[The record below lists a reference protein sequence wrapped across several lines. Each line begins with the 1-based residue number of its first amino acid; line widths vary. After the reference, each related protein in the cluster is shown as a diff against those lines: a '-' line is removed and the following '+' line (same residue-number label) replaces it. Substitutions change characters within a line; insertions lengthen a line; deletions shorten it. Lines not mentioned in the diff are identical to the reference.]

1 MLFNWAPNVPLKRP
15 NEYQN
20 LRGTLQLLD
29 NSSCSLKVQVF
40 DDFLEFNTAIKLL
53 KNKCVTFHGI
63 ILVSRNWLGPFYI
76 YGSLQ
81 HQLIPYLK
89 LSLDYLL
96 PRIQCSSSTNNFSSI
111 NLWRWEA
118 KILPGSIYA
127 DDSYLRCLCD
137 TWTQLC
143 VYMGSVGSDW
153 TNGLNNFFLLLLLLN
168 WVEKI

>member
-1 MLFNWAPNVPLKRP
+1 MNIKILEVPF
-15 NEYQN
+15 
-20 LRGTLQLLD
+20 QLLD

-63 ILVSRNWLGPFYI
+63 ILVSQNWLGPFYI

-111 NLWRWEA
+111 NLWRWEF
-118 KILPGSIYA
+118 LQHQFMT
-127 DDSYLRCLCD
+127 LRSKNIARFYICR
-137 TWTQLC
+137 WFIFEMF
-143 VYMGSVGSDW
+143 VWYMDPTMRVHGLGWV
-153 TNGLNNFFLLLLLLN
+153 GLNPWVEQFFLLLLLLN